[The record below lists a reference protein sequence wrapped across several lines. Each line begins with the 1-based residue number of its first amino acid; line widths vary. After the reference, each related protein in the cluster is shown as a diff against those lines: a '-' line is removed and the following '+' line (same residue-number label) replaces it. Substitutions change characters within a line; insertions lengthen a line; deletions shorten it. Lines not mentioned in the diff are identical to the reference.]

1 MGSAIS
7 STAIYGRQQFYFDPD
22 VNLTAPPR
30 HGDCIMTNY
39 ELRQLLQNKVD
50 DVSEKI
56 QEVRYYTH
64 PLNTWQMTKYLLH
77 HAFIVLKTENW
88 FWSIEKDEGGIT
100 VQRSKYLEHVRDKC
114 RKQNRITGVM
124 NNGIYLAKTSPG
136 NDITVIELMNHMWS
150 EEYMDLNY
158 HFLKDNCKKFAD
170 RIDEFV
176 HSKSSPISNNNGNF
190 LSNAFAGF
198 SWVEK
203 AEMAVDDN

>member
-22 VNLTAPPR
+22 VNLTEPPR

-56 QEVRYYTH
+56 KEVSYYTH
-64 PLNTWQMTKYLLH
+64 PLNTWQMSKYLLH
-77 HAFIVLKTENW
+77 HAFIVLKTDNW
-88 FWSIEKDEGGIT
+88 WWFIEKDEGGIT
-100 VQRSKYLEHVRDKC
+100 VQRSKQLENVRDKC
-114 RKQNRITGVM
+114 RKQNRITGLTT
-124 NNGIYLAKTSPG
+124 GIDLAKTSPG

-150 EEYMDLNY
+150 EDYMDLNY
-158 HFLKDNCKKFAD
+158 HFLNDNCKKFAD

-176 HSKSSPISNNNGNF
+176 DSNSSPISNKGEALFKADEKVDGNVNS
-190 LSNAFAGF
+190 LPISTL
-198 SWVEK
+198 
-203 AEMAVDDN
+203 

>member
-7 STAIYGRQQFYFDPD
+7 STANYGRQQFYFDPD
-22 VNLTAPPR
+22 VNLTEPPR
-30 HGDCIMTNY
+30 HADCIMTNY

-64 PLNTWQMTKYLLH
+64 PLNDWQMSKIFLH
-77 HAFIVLKTENW
+77 HAFIVLKTDNW

-100 VQRSKYLEHVRDKC
+100 VQRSKQLENVRDKC
-114 RKQNRITGVM
+114 HKQNRITGVM
-124 NNGIYLAKTSPG
+124 NNGIDLAKNSPG
-136 NDITVIELMNHMWS
+136 NDTTVIELFNHMWS
-150 EEYMDLNY
+150 KEYMNLNY
-158 HFLKDNCKKFAD
+158 HFLNDNCKKFAD

-176 HSKSSPISNNNGNF
+176 QSKSSPISNNGNF
-190 LSNAFAGF
+190 FSNAFAGF

-203 AEMAVDDN
+203 AETAVDDI

>member
-1 MGSAIS
+1 MGSSIS
-7 STAIYGRQQFYFDPD
+7 STASYYGRQQFYFDPD
-22 VNLTAPPR
+22 VNLTEPPR
-30 HGDCIMTNY
+30 YADCIMTNY

-100 VQRSKYLEHVRDKC
+100 VQRSKYLENVRDKC
-114 RKQNRITGVM
+114 QKQNRITGITT
-124 NNGIYLAKTSPG
+124 GISLAKTSPG
-136 NDITVIELMNHMWS
+136 NDTTVIELFNHMWS
-150 EEYMDLNY
+150 EGYMDLNY
-158 HFLKDNCKKFAD
+158 HFLNDNCQQFAD

-176 HSKSSPISNNNGNF
+176 HRKSS
-190 LSNAFAGF
+190 L
-198 SWVEK
+198 
-203 AEMAVDDN
+203 DNVNTLFKSIDSVTNRFWGPKVR

>member
-22 VNLTAPPR
+22 VNLIAPPR

-50 DVSEKI
+50 DVSDKI
-56 QEVRYYTH
+56 EEVRYYTH
-64 PLNTWQMTKYLLH
+64 PLNNWQMTKYLLH
-77 HAFIVLKTENW
+77 HAFIVLKTDNW

-100 VQRSKYLEHVRDKC
+100 VQRSKQLENVRDKC
-114 RKQNRITGVM
+114 RKQNRITGLTT
-124 NNGIYLAKTSPG
+124 GIDLAKTSPG

-150 EEYMDLNY
+150 EDYMDLNY
-158 HFLKDNCKKFAD
+158 HFLNDNCKKFAD

-176 HSKSSPISNNNGNF
+176 DSNSSPISNKGEALFKADEKVDGNVNS
-190 LSNAFAGF
+190 LPISTL
-198 SWVEK
+198 
-203 AEMAVDDN
+203 

>member
-22 VNLTAPPR
+22 VNLTEPPR
-30 HGDCIMTNY
+30 YADCIMTNY

-50 DVSEKI
+50 DVSDKI

-64 PLNTWQMTKYLLH
+64 PLNNWQMTKYLLH

-100 VQRSKYLEHVRDKC
+100 VQRSKQLENVRDKC
-114 RKQNRITGVM
+114 QKQNRITGITT
-124 NNGIYLAKTSPG
+124 GISLAKNSPG
-136 NDITVIELMNHMWS
+136 NDTTVIELFNHMWS
-150 EEYMDLNY
+150 KEYMDLNY
-158 HFLKDNCKKFAD
+158 HFLNDNCKKFAD

-176 HSKSSPISNNNGNF
+176 DSNSSPISNKGEALFKADEKVDGNVNS
-190 LSNAFAGF
+190 LPISTL
-198 SWVEK
+198 
-203 AEMAVDDN
+203 